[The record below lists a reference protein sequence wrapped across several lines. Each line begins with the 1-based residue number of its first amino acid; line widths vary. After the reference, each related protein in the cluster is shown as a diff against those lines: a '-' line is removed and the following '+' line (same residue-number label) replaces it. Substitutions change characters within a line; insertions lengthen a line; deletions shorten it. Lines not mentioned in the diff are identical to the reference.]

1 MQQENKEKAIVA
13 NVSSDNN
20 KSSVASKQYTRE
32 EAIELFKYAEQL
44 KMESMVEM
52 QKQSQSEDMS
62 MSQMDYTVEM
72 IIQQTMMGDRL
83 FLKHGIEEEDFNR
96 IVAQHQLYN
105 DPEV

>member
-20 KSSVASKQYTRE
+20 KSSGSVAPKQYTRE

-52 QKQSQSEDMS
+52 QKQS
-62 MSQMDYTVEM
+62 
-72 IIQQTMMGDRL
+72 
-83 FLKHGIEEEDFNR
+83 
-96 IVAQHQLYN
+96 
-105 DPEV
+105 